1 MAAKKKF
8 KKQIR
13 KERPISTKCLYCETK
28 TVPSYKEYEALSR
41 FLSDRG
47 RIFSRDRSG
56 ICAKHQRKMSNEIQR
71 ARFLA
76 LLPF

>member
-13 KERPISTKCLYCETK
+13 KERPLSTKCLFCEAK
-28 TVPSYKEYEALSR
+28 KDPDYKNYADLSKY
-41 FLSDRG
+41 LSDRG
-47 RIFSRDRSG
+47 RIFSRERSG
-56 ICAKHQRKMSNEIQR
+56 VCSKHQRKLASEVKR

-76 LLPF
+76 LLPY

>member
-1 MAAKKKF
+1 MAKKKF
-8 KKQIR
+8 KKQIQ
-13 KERPISTKCLYCETK
+13 KERPLSTSCLFCDTK
-28 TVPSYKEYEALSR
+28 TTPSYKNYENLAK

-47 RIFSRDRSG
+47 RIYTRERSG
-56 ICAKHQRKMSNEIQR
+56 VCAKHQRSLAGEVQR

>member
-1 MAAKKKF
+1 MAKKKF

-13 KERPISTKCLYCETK
+13 KERPLSTSCLFCDLK
-28 TVPSYKEYEALSR
+28 TVPSYKKYENLAK

-47 RIFSRDRSG
+47 RIYTREMSG
-56 ICAKHQRKMSNEIQR
+56 VCAKHQRSLAQEVQR

>member
-1 MAAKKKF
+1 MPAKKKF

-13 KERPISTKCLYCETK
+13 KERPISTKCLFCETK
-28 TVPSYKEYEALSR
+28 TLPSYKEYEILTK

-47 RIFSRDRSG
+47 RILSRERSG
-56 ICAKHQRKMSNEIQR
+56 ICAKHQRKMAVEIQR

>member
-1 MAAKKKF
+1 MAKKKF
-8 KKQIR
+8 KKQVR
-13 KERPISTKCLYCETK
+13 KERPLWTSCLFCDSK
-28 TVPSYKEYEALSR
+28 MDPSYKNYEELSK

-47 RIFSRDRSG
+47 RIYTRERSG
-56 ICAKHQRKMSNEIQR
+56 VCAKHQRALASEVQK

>member
-1 MAAKKKF
+1 MKKKKF

-13 KERPISTKCLYCETK
+13 KERPISTKCLFCETK
-28 TVPSYKEYEALSR
+28 TFPSYKNYEILSK

-47 RIFSRDRSG
+47 RILSRDRSG
-56 ICAKHQRKMSNEIQR
+56 ICAKHQRKMAVEIQR

>member
-1 MAAKKKF
+1 MPAKKKF
-8 KKQIR
+8 KKQIQ
-13 KERPISTKCLYCETK
+13 KERPISTKCLFCETK
-28 TVPSYKEYEALSR
+28 TLPSYKEFEILSK
-41 FLSDRG
+41 FVSDRG

-56 ICAKHQRKMSNEIQR
+56 VCAKHQRSMAGEIQR

>member
-1 MAAKKKF
+1 MPAKKKF

-13 KERPISTKCLYCETK
+13 KERPISTKCLFCETK
-28 TVPSYKEYEALSR
+28 TLPSYKSYEILSK

-47 RIFSRDRSG
+47 RILSRERSG
-56 ICAKHQRKMSNEIQR
+56 ICAKHQRKMAVEIQR

>member
-1 MAAKKKF
+1 MAKKKF
-8 KKQIR
+8 KKQVR
-13 KERPISTKCLYCETK
+13 KERPLSTSCLFCDSK
-28 TVPSYKEYEALSR
+28 TSPSYKDCSNLAK

-47 RIFSRDRSG
+47 RIYTRERSG
-56 ICAKHQRKMSNEIQR
+56 VCAKHQRSLSGEVQR

>member
-1 MAAKKKF
+1 MAKKKF

-13 KERPISTKCLYCETK
+13 KERPLSTTCLFCDAK
-28 TVPSYKEYEALSR
+28 TSPSYKNYENLAK

-47 RIFSRDRSG
+47 RIYTRERSG
-56 ICAKHQRKMSNEIQR
+56 VCAKHQRALSGEVQR

>member
-1 MAAKKKF
+1 MAKKKF
-8 KKQIR
+8 KKQIQ
-13 KERPISTKCLYCETK
+13 KERPLSTTCLFCDTK
-28 TVPSYKEYEALSR
+28 SAPTYKNYEILAK

-47 RIFSRDRSG
+47 RIYTRERSG
-56 ICAKHQRKMSNEIQR
+56 VCAKHQRALAGEVQR